1 MSSIKEIISICKE
14 GRTEEAYSLAQ
25 QDLDYS
31 PDNIWAQRAMFW
43 ALYYSAKAD
52 IARNNTQSALSR
64 LDQILNLSLI
74 GIENDEVFSNTLLR
88 LLSEIAKGCPADR
101 FDIMDSIFAFVQH
114 FSFAPSREYSF
125 FLKECCKMK
134 GWDNLVAFIEWWRL
148 DNLLPEDYQKY
159 RTDKGKEIMSIAE
172 SVFIAYSKALLK
184 LNDKQKIRDFL
195 PRLEHLA
202 QEHRRDMM
210 YPGYYCAK
218 LMFALG
224 SNIEQILGT
233 SIDFIRTKRSEFW
246 LWQSLSEMFINDEGM
261 WLACIL
267 RASHCN
273 TEEKFL
279 VNVRLR
285 LMRFYLT
292 KNDFPRAK
300 YQLTK
305 IIECKKDN
313 NWNLGYEI
321 TTILNS
327 QWYNVYPEDKSDPID
342 YLLPT
347 DGILLRGA
355 NESIAVVAN
364 VDRNAKK
371 AYIIYAKEKTTAMKF
386 KEAGFTPKQGDL
398 LKVKWVADNNGR
410 IRILSATLLDD
421 ASLQPTSYFKRIE
434 GETLR
439 RDGQNYA
446 FIKTIE
452 GNYFVAPEIVKKYS
466 LENGT
471 VIKALAVLNY
481 NKKKDVWNW
490 ICIKIEE

>member
-31 PDNIWAQRAMFW
+31 PDNIWAQRTMFW
-43 ALYYSAKAD
+43 VLYYSTKAD

-74 GIENDEVFSNTLLR
+74 GIENDEVLSNSLLR

-134 GWDNLVAFIEWWRL
+134 GWNNLVAFVEWWQI
-148 DNLLPEDYQKY
+148 DKLLPEDYQKY
-159 RTDKGKEIMSIAE
+159 RTDKGREIISIAE
-172 SVFIAYSKALLK
+172 SVYIAYSKALLN
-184 LNDKQKIRDFL
+184 LNDKKKIRDFV
-195 PRLEHLA
+195 PRLERLA
-202 QEHRRDMM
+202 QEHKDMM

-218 LMFALG
+218 LKFALG
-224 SNIEQILGT
+224 TNIEQILDT
-233 SIDFIRTKRSEFW
+233 SIDFIRAKRSEFW
-246 LWQSLSEMFINDEGM
+246 LWQSLGEMFINDEGM
-261 WLACIL
+261 WLACFL

-279 VNVRLR
+279 LNVRTK
-285 LMRFYLT
+285 LMKFYLT

-305 IIECKKDN
+305 VIDCKNAN

-321 TTILNS
+321 SMGFYS
-327 QWYNVYPEDKSDPID
+327 QWYSVSQEDSSDPID
-342 YLLPT
+342 FLSPT
-347 DGILLRGA
+347 DSILLNGA
-355 NESIAVVAN
+355 TESIAVVVNAN
-364 VDRNAKK
+364 DKQRRAVV
-371 AYIIYAKEKTTAMKF
+371 IYAEKKTSVVKYNNISF
-386 KEAGFTPKQGDL
+386 IPKQGDL
-398 LKVKWVADNNGR
+398 LKLKWVTDNNER
-410 IRILSATLLDD
+410 ITILSATLLD
-421 ASLQPTSYFKRIE
+421 AVSLQPNSYMKRIE
-434 GETLR
+434 GEVLR
-439 RDGQNYA
+439 RDGQNFA
-446 FIKTIE
+446 FIKYID
-452 GNYFVAPEIVKKYS
+452 GNYFVAPEIVKKNC

-471 VIKALAVLNY
+471 IVKALAVLNY
-481 NKKKDVWNW
+481 NKKKDAWNW
-490 ICIKIEE
+490 TCIKIEE